1 MSITTMAMV
10 AAALIAAAP
19 SGDGSRLEEYGGAH
33 RCKDEAVKAQVV
45 RTLGS
50 GKTQYPSNAIA
61 AAPGKLVY
69 DSKPIAISVGKATA
83 IVSQPGGKG
92 TPSTMKLSRAGAGAA
107 VDVLMCRYRR
117 TGTKGWNAI
126 GTSDLVVDGHLA
138 KRMPADVRNLG
149 RSFALNEDPKESE
162 DSVVVL
168 VAAGVGGK
176 ASSFD
181 VSVAARG
188 PLKNGMAK
196 DPSGM
201 KDPGKKILAQAFDPS
216 WETYE
221 YGDMVV
227 FPEAAE
233 IPVEGE
239 KKFDCSYFVWLVYK
253 RAGID
258 YTFTGTE
265 GLSKLGGGEFVEVT
279 NPRPGDLVVW
289 RPERGLDSAYGHV
302 GIIIDDKTFRDNS
315 SKRSVDTSEVGWS
328 IYANASPQYLRR
340 KGL

>member
-1 MSITTMAMV
+1 MAMV

-19 SGDGSRLEEYGGAH
+19 SGDGPRLEEYGGAH
-33 RCKDEAVKAQVV
+33 RCKDETVKAQVV

-50 GKTQYPSNAIA
+50 GKPQYTSSAIA

-69 DSKPIAISVGKATA
+69 DAKPIAINVAKATA
-83 IVSQPGGKG
+83 IVSQPGAKG
-92 TPSTMKLSRAGAGAA
+92 TPSTIKLSRTDKGAD
-107 VDVLMCRYRR
+107 VDILMCRYRR
-117 TGTKGWNAI
+117 IGTKDWDAI
-126 GTSDLVVDGHLA
+126 GTADLVVDGHLA
-138 KRMPADVRNLG
+138 RRMPAEVGNLG
-149 RSFALNEDPKESE
+149 RVFAVNEDPKESE
-162 DSVVVL
+162 DAVVVL

-176 ASSFD
+176 AASFE

-188 PLKNGMAK
+188 PLKKRKA
-196 DPSGM
+196 DPSGV

-221 YGDMVV
+221 YGDLVV

-233 IPVEGE
+233 IPVEE

-279 NPRPGDLVVW
+279 TPRPGDLVVW
-289 RPERGLDSAYGHV
+289 RPERGLDSTSGHV

-315 SKRSVDTSEVGWS
+315 GNRSVDTSELDWP
-328 IYANASPQYLRR
+328 IYKNASAQYLRR